1 MGRVPECRRAKAEL
15 YRRNA
20 LLGDMHTAVEST
32 STVTDDTETTRNNTA
47 ELQRQLLSRLSKTKK
62 SPLQHQKDTIADFMK
77 EVTYTFP
84 PAMWLRFQS
93 EVNSL
98 LQKCQYELHQES
110 SMQTQQQQQDQ
121 FHRHYCPAR
130 ILVANKILLGWQPH
144 PLQWPAHTVAST

>member
-1 MGRVPECRRAKAEL
+1 MLYMTTRRSWSHGA
-15 YRRNA
+15 
-20 LLGDMHTAVEST
+20 
-32 STVTDDTETTRNNTA
+32 TRNNTA
-47 ELQRQLLSRLSKTKK
+47 ELQRQLLNRLSKTKK

-121 FHRHYCPAR
+121 FHRRYCPAR
-130 ILVANKILLGWQPH
+130 IIPGSQQNPSGLAATSI
-144 PLQWPAHTVAST
+144 TVASTHSGQHMSTY